1 MKALVN
7 KEYLLEKF
15 PGKGGWT
22 FARIPE
28 ILQNKENPFGWVTVK
43 GTINGYKI
51 SNYKL
56 MPMGNGCLFLPV
68 KAAIRKAIGKQEGD
82 YVKIIL
88 FADND
93 PLPIPQEMLD
103 CLRDEPLAYKY
114 FFEMTSAEQK
124 KYIDWIYAA
133 KKESTRI
140 DRMANAIL
148 RISNGLKLTK
158 SEPSN

>member
-43 GTINGYKI
+43 GSINGYEI

-68 KAAIRKAIGKQEGD
+68 KAAIRKVIGKKEGD

-88 FADND
+88 YADND
-93 PLPIPQEMLD
+93 PLVIPQEMLD
-103 CLRDEPLAYKY
+103 CLRDEPLAYKH
-114 FFEMTSAEQK
+114 FFELTSAQQK
-124 KYIDWIYAA
+124 QYIDWIYAA

-140 DRMANAIL
+140 DRMAAAIH
-148 RISNGLKLTK
+148 RISTGLKLTK